1 MRADLSARDAR
12 RLALAAQGFGR
23 APPAQGRAPGPADVL
38 RTVRRLGVVQM
49 DSVNVLA
56 RSHYLPLFSRLG
68 AYPREALE
76 AAAWGRPRSLFEYWM
91 HEASLAPLATQ
102 PLLRWRMEDAAAG
115 VGVWRGVAAFLRSHG
130 DFIDR
135 VLDEIRDRGPLT
147 SAELGLGAR
156 GAGGWWGWSEGKRAL
171 ECLFW
176 TGRLTTAARRG
187 AFERVYG
194 LPSQVHPRALLET
207 PPPDRAEA
215 QRELVRIAARAQGV
229 ATLADLRDYFRL
241 PAADA
246 RLRVAELVEAGDLRP
261 VSVEGWRA
269 PAFLAPGAGRPRAVS
284 AEALLSPFDNLIWFR
299 DRAAR
304 LFDVQ
309 IRLEI
314 YTPAARRV
322 HGYYVLPFLEGEA
335 ITARVDLKADRKGR
349 RLLVQAA
356 HAEPAAGP
364 GTPEA
369 LARNLRRMA
378 GWLGLDTVAVA
389 PRGDLAA
396 RLAAE
401 FGRDDAAA

>member
-1 MRADLSARDAR
+1 
-12 RLALAAQGFGR
+12 
-23 APPAQGRAPGPADVL
+23 
-38 RTVRRLGVVQM
+38 
-49 DSVNVLA
+49 
-56 RSHYLPLFSRLG
+56 
-68 AYPREALE
+68 
-76 AAAWGRPRSLFEYWM
+76 
-91 HEASLAPLATQ
+91 
-102 PLLRWRMEDAAAG
+102 MEDAAAG

-207 PPPDRAEA
+207 RPPDRAEA

-246 RLRVAELVEAGDLRP
+246 RLRVAELAEAGDLRP
-261 VSVEGWRA
+261 VRVEGWRA

-356 HAEPAAGP
+356 HPEPAAGP

>member
-1 MRADLSARDAR
+1 MKSDLSARDGR
-12 RLALAAQGFGR
+12 RLALAAQGFRRPWPLNPGR
-23 APPAQGRAPGPADVL
+23 AGVL
-38 RTVRRLGVVQM
+38 RTIRRLGVVQM

-68 AYPREALE
+68 AYPHDALE
-76 AAAWGRPRSLFEYWM
+76 GAAWGSRPTLFEYWM
-91 HEASLAPLATQ
+91 HEASLAPLETQ

-135 VLDEIRDRGPLT
+135 VLGEIRDRGPLT
-147 SAELGLGAR
+147 AAELGMGSK

-176 TGRLTTAARRG
+176 TGRLTTATRRG

-194 LPSQVHPRALLET
+194 LPSQVHPPALVDAPT
-207 PPPDRAEA
+207 PDRAEA

-246 RLRVAELVEAGDLRP
+246 RARVAELVGAGDLQP
-261 VSVEGWRA
+261 VRVEGWGA
-269 PAFLAPGAGRPRAVS
+269 PAFLAPGADRPQPVR

-299 DRAAR
+299 DRAER
-304 LFDVQ
+304 LFDVR

-389 PRGDLAA
+389 PRGDLAS
-396 RLAAE
+396 RLEAE
-401 FGRDDAAA
+401 FGSDGAAA

>member
-23 APPAQGRAPGPADVL
+23 APPAPGPADVL

-68 AYPREALE
+68 PYPREALE
-76 AAAWGRPRSLFEYWM
+76 AAAWGSPRSLFEYWM

-102 PLLRWRMEDAAAG
+102 PLLRWRMEDAASG

-194 LPSQVHPRALLET
+194 LPTQVHPRALLET

-246 RLRVAELVEAGDLRP
+246 RLRVAELVEAGELRP
-261 VSVEGWRA
+261 VRVEGWRA

-314 YTPAARRV
+314 YTPAERRV

-401 FGRDDAAA
+401 FGSDDAAA

>member
-1 MRADLSARDAR
+1 MKADLSGREAR
-12 RLALAAQGFGR
+12 RLALSAQGFGR
-23 APPAQGRAPGPADVL
+23 APSAGSPGRAELL
-38 RTVRRLGVVQM
+38 RLVRRLGVVQM

-56 RSHYLPLFSRLG
+56 RSHYLPVFSRLG
-68 AYPREALE
+68 PYPRETLE
-76 AAAWGRPRSLFEYWM
+76 AAAWGRPRALFEYWM
-91 HEASLAPLATQ
+91 HEASLAPLELQ
-102 PLLRWRMEDAAAG
+102 PLLRWRMEDAGAG

-135 VLDEIRDRGPLT
+135 VLAEIRERGPLT
-147 SAELGLGAR
+147 AAELGLGTK

-176 TGRLTTAARRG
+176 TGRLTTASRRG

-194 LPSQVHPRALLET
+194 LPAQVHPPALVDSPT
-207 PPPDRAEA
+207 PDRAAA

-246 RLRVAELVEAGDLRP
+246 RLRVAELVESGDLRP
-261 VSVEGWRA
+261 VRVEGWSA
-269 PAFLAPGAGRPRAVS
+269 PAFLDPGAGRPRPVR

-299 DRAAR
+299 DRAER
-304 LFDVQ
+304 LFDVR

-314 YTPAARRV
+314 YTPAERRV

-335 ITARVDLKADRKGR
+335 ITARVDLKADRKAG

-364 GTPEA
+364 QTPEA

-378 GWLGLDTVAVA
+378 GWLGLDSVAVA

-401 FGRDDAAA
+401 FGSDDAQA

>member
-1 MRADLSARDAR
+1 MRADLSAREAR

-23 APPAQGRAPGPADVL
+23 APPAPGPADVL

-68 AYPREALE
+68 PYPREALE
-76 AAAWGRPRSLFEYWM
+76 AAAWGSPRSLFEYWM

-102 PLLRWRMEDAAAG
+102 PLLRWRMEDAASG

-176 TGRLTTAARRG
+176 TGRLATAARRG

-194 LPSQVHPRALLET
+194 LPTQVHPRALLET

-246 RLRVAELVEAGDLRP
+246 RLRVAELVEAGELRP
-261 VSVEGWRA
+261 VRVEGWRA

-314 YTPAARRV
+314 YTPAERRV

-401 FGRDDAAA
+401 FGSDDAAA

>member
-1 MRADLSARDAR
+1 MRADLSAREAR
-12 RLALAAQGFGR
+12 RLALVAQGFGR
-23 APPAQGRAPGPADVL
+23 APPAPGPADVL

-68 AYPREALE
+68 PYPREALE
-76 AAAWGRPRSLFEYWM
+76 AAAWGSPRSLFEYWM

-102 PLLRWRMEDAAAG
+102 PLLRWRMEDAASG

-176 TGRLTTAARRG
+176 TGRLATAARRG

-194 LPSQVHPRALLET
+194 LPTQVHPRALLET

-246 RLRVAELVEAGDLRP
+246 RLRVAELVEAGELRP
-261 VSVEGWRA
+261 VRVEGWRA

-284 AEALLSPFDNLIWFR
+284 SEALLSPFDNLIWFR

-314 YTPAARRV
+314 YTPAERRV

-401 FGRDDAAA
+401 FGSDDAAA

>member
-1 MRADLSARDAR
+1 MKADLSAREAR

-23 APPAQGRAPGPADVL
+23 PSPLTPGRADLL
-38 RTVRRLGVVQM
+38 RTFRRLGVVQI

-68 AYPREALE
+68 AYPRECLE
-76 AAAWGRPRSLFEYWM
+76 GAAWGNRPALFEYWM
-91 HEASLAPLATQ
+91 HEASLAPLETQ
-102 PLLRWRMEDAAAG
+102 PLMRWRMEDAASG

-135 VLDEIRDRGPLT
+135 VLGEIRDRGPLT
-147 SAELGLGAR
+147 AAELGLGAK

-176 TGRLTTAARRG
+176 TGRLTTATRRS

-194 LPSQVHPRALLET
+194 LPGQVHPAALLES
-207 PPPDRAEA
+207 PAPDRDEA

-246 RLRVAELVEAGDLRP
+246 RQRVAELVEAGDLRP
-261 VSVEGWRA
+261 VRVEGWSA
-269 PAFLAPGAGRPRAVS
+269 TAFLAPSAGRPRPVAH
-284 AEALLSPFDNLIWFR
+284 ETLLSPFDNLIWFR
-299 DRAAR
+299 ERAQR
-304 LFDVQ
+304 LFDVR

-314 YTPAARRV
+314 YTPAERRV

-349 RLLVQAA
+349 RLLVQAT

-364 GTPEA
+364 QTQEA

-378 GWLGLDTVAVA
+378 GWLGLESVSVA
-389 PRGDLAA
+389 PRGDLAG
-396 RLAAE
+396 RLGAE
-401 FGRDDAAA
+401 LSGDDCAV